1 MDILRCGILLHKAP
15 FKYENRP
22 VKASHNVF
30 QKLINQVCQGT
41 TVTPRE
47 LIGVL
52 TVEDIASIN
61 AEELLP
67 DDLSEIV
74 RDLEDSK
81 LNDPVYRIHGN
92 RSETPVYY
100 EE

>member
-1 MDILRCGILLHKAP
+1 MDILRYGILLHKAP
-15 FKYENRP
+15 FKYENRS

-52 TVEDIASIN
+52 TVEDIASIKTQ
-61 AEELLP
+61 
-67 DDLSEIV
+67 LSDV
-74 RDLEDSK
+74 RQD
-81 LNDPVYRIHGN
+81 IHYL
-92 RSETPVYY
+92 RKKVDQ
-100 EE
+100 